1 MGSVRWT
8 QPPEVPCSAHDEQ
21 FPSVGNFIGLVIPRV
36 LAFKSQDALLDLPV
50 VKADRLE
57 VELEVEL
64 GENLQVLP
72 EELIIPSAQLREA
85 VVCDHETTEL
95 ILRKVAHAQRGDAV
109 DAEELTRLD
118 PCMA

>member
-1 MGSVRWT
+1 M
-8 QPPEVPCSAHDEQ
+8 
-21 FPSVGNFIGLVIPRV
+21 
-36 LAFKSQDALLDLPV
+36 AFKSQDALLDLPV

-85 VVCDHETTEL
+85 VVCDHETAEL
-95 ILRKVAHAQRGDAV
+95 ILRKVCHAHGWHPL
-109 DAEELTRLD
+109 DAEELTGLD
-118 PCMA
+118 PCVA